1 MCFEDGLLMGHLNS
15 LTALY
20 DNSASFNEYL
30 AKHGLHEAARKGNLK
45 LKKTH
50 TIVPHVRPA
59 VAS

>member
-1 MCFEDGLLMGHLNS
+1 MGHLHT

-20 DNSASFNEYL
+20 DNSANFNEYL
-30 AKHGLHEAARKGNLK
+30 AKHGLHEALRKGNLK
-45 LKKTH
+45 LKEHH